1 MFTLLLILMIPIN
14 PTGNKFDHKL
24 YHNKLNAHSLRYIMM
39 VLNYRAQNEL
49 LQKSINFSMELRIL
63 MVFIISIDH
72 MVECIWKY
80 KCILNRTQYYT

>member
-1 MFTLLLILMIPIN
+1 MSTLGCKIGRNAMFTLLLILMIHIN

-49 LQKSINFSMELRIL
+49 LQKTLFFNGIMDTNGI
-63 MVFIISIDH
+63 
-72 MVECIWKY
+72 
-80 KCILNRTQYYT
+80 YYFD